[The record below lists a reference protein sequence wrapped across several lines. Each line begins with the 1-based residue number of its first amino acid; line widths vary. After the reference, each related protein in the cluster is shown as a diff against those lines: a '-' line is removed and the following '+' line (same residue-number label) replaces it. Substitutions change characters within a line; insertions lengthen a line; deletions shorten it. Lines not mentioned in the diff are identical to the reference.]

1 MSTENQVVKSTEWQ
15 EQIALVKSMVARG
28 ATDEEFKL
36 MCHIANK
43 YGLDPLAKQIWVVK
57 YGTMPASIF
66 TGRDGFLS
74 IAHQT
79 NQFGGMETKVE
90 KVNEPIDVVKTRY
103 NKDRQKITVEV
114 KRDWQYKATC
124 IVKRKDSDSAFIS
137 EVFEEEYTT
146 AENLW
151 TSKPRTMIGKVA
163 ESQCLRK
170 AFNISGLYSPEE
182 MPDPEPRDITPEK
195 AETDLQRIKKLPKD
209 IQDGFA
215 RYKLLEGKDL
225 PQGDF
230 RAAVARIMTD
240 NNDDPEQLRA
250 FLNDKGCMT
259 EMPKQG
265 EEGLPQ

>member
-1 MSTENQVVKSTEWQ
+1 MNETALAKSDWQ
-15 EQIALVKSMVARG
+15 SQAALVKSMVAKG

-57 YGTMPASIF
+57 FGTMPASIF

-90 KVNEPIDVVKTRY
+90 KVDEPIDVKRRK
-103 NKDRQKITVEV
+103 KDGTSIEV

-124 IVKRKDSDSAFIS
+124 VVRRKDSDSAFIS

-146 AENLW
+146 GENLW

-182 MPDPEPRDITPEK
+182 MPDPEPKDVTPDK
-195 AETDLQRIKKLPKD
+195 SETDLQRIKKLPKD
-209 IQDGFA
+209 IQQGFA
-215 RYKLLEGKDL
+215 RLKDL
-225 PQGDF
+225 LANQHPQPDF
-230 RAAVARIMTD
+230 RAPAVRIMD
-240 NNDDPEQLRA
+240 ANEDDPERIRGY
-250 FLNDKGCMT
+250 LNDKGCMSDML
-259 EMPKQG
+259 EQG
-265 EEGLPQ
+265 QEGLPK